1 MTASDH
7 YYHEA
12 IAHLRHLIDQA
23 YSMGEREPTAASLAT
38 ADTDG
43 RPSVRII
50 TVARTEDSGLMFFAS
65 SSSGKGQQMQ
75 ANPRAALCFFWPGMQ
90 EQAVVEGSVAM
101 LDTETS
107 DRYWAKRPREAQLGA
122 WVSEQ
127 GEPEPETESEVVKA
141 RLRSYKQE
149 FDQQRVPRPDVWRAY
164 RLEPDRIGFWPSGW
178 HRLRAR
184 VDYHRDASGNWQRN
198 RQQP

>member
-7 YYHEA
+7 HYREA

-23 YSMGEREPTAASLAT
+23 YSMGERDPTAASLAT
-38 ADTDG
+38 ADAQA

-50 TVARTEDSGLMFFAS
+50 AVARTEESGLLFFAS

-75 ANPRAALCFFWPGMQ
+75 ANPRAALCFYWPGMQ
-90 EQAVVEGSVAM
+90 EQAVVEGKVVL
-101 LDTETS
+101 LDTEAS

-122 WVSEQ
+122 WMSEKGNSKAE
-127 GEPEPETESEVVKA
+127 GEAVKE
-141 RLRSYKQE
+141 RLRGYKQE
-149 FDQQRVPRPDVWRAY
+149 FDQQRVPRPDAWRAY

-178 HRLRAR
+178 HRLRAQ
-184 VDYHRDASGNWQRN
+184 VDYRRDESGNWQRH
-198 RQQP
+198 RHQP

>member
-7 YYHEA
+7 YYSQA

-23 YSMGEREPTAASLAT
+23 YKMGEREPTAASLAT
-38 ADTDG
+38 ADTEA
-43 RPSVRII
+43 RPSVRIV
-50 TVARTEDSGLMFFAS
+50 TVARTEESGLIFFAS
-65 SSSGKGQQMQ
+65 SESGKGQQMQ

-90 EQAVVEGSVAM
+90 EQAVAEGPVAM
-101 LDTETS
+101 LDAETS

-127 GEPEPETESEVVKA
+127 GAPETEGEAVKE

-149 FDQQRVPRPDVWRAY
+149 FDQQRVPRPDAWRAY

-184 VDYHRDASGNWQRN
+184 VDYRRDASGNWQRH

>member
-7 YYHEA
+7 YYRQA
-12 IAHLRHLIDQA
+12 LAHLRHLIDQA
-23 YSMGEREPTAASLAT
+23 YSMGEHEPTAASLAT
-38 ADTDG
+38 ADAQA

-50 TVARTEDSGLMFFAS
+50 TVARTEDSGLIFFAS
-65 SSSGKGQQMQ
+65 SNSGKGRQMQ

-90 EQAVVEGSVAM
+90 EQAVVEGAIVM
-101 LDTETS
+101 LDTEVS

-127 GEPEPETESEVVKA
+127 GEPETESEAVKE

-149 FDQQRVPRPDVWRAY
+149 FDQQRVPRPDAWRAY

-184 VDYHRDASGNWQRN
+184 VDYHCDASGNWQCY